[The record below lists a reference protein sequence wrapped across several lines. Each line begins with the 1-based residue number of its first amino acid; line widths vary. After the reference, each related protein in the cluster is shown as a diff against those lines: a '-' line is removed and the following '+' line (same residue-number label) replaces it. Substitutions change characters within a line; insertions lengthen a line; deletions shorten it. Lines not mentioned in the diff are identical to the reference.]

1 MHSECLDAHKHP
13 DFRTYAGPMENHTL
27 PLSCIRC
34 TVSNHEVQPSSS
46 NKQQCAQ
53 LETMMLGRDAQ
64 GSKELSVSSVKG
76 GRGLRT
82 GMWVVILICQFCSD
96 GDGQLK

>member
-1 MHSECLDAHKHP
+1 
-13 DFRTYAGPMENHTL
+13 MESHTL
-27 PLSCIRC
+27 PLGCIIC

-64 GSKELSVSSVKG
+64 GSKEVSVSSDKG
-76 GRGLRT
+76 ERGWRT
-82 GMWVVILICQFCSD
+82 GMWVVILICQFCSN
-96 GDGQLK
+96 GDGWLK